1 MTQLRTGRRKYYD
14 VFSHFYDAFI
24 RMHSRQDEDDTRG
37 FLVDAAHLENKTE
50 PRILDVCCGTGSV
63 ILTFGDHYPQA
74 VAIGYDFSHGMLRK
88 AQEKNVSGRVIFTEG
103 DAAMLPFADDSF
115 DAVTCSHALY
125 ELKGETRQ
133 LALGEMKRVVRPDGY
148 VLLME
153 HEMPTHPV
161 VKFLFYLRMMSMGSN
176 DAREFM
182 QGGTELLKK
191 IFSQVNTSHSRSG
204 KSKLISCR
212 KCNSSTNNGC

>member
-14 VFSHFYDAFI
+14 IFSNFYDAFI
-24 RMHSRQDEDDTRG
+24 RMHSRKDEDDTRG
-37 FLVDAAHLENKTE
+37 FLVDAAHLENKTA
-50 PRILDVCCGTGSV
+50 PRVLDICCGTGSV
-63 ILTFGDHYPQA
+63 ILTFDERYPQA
-74 VAIGYDFSHGMLRK
+74 VAVGYDFSHGMLRK
-88 AQEKNVSGRVIFTEG
+88 AQEKNLTGRVIFIEG
-103 DAAMLPFADDSF
+103 DAAWLPFADDSF

-133 LALGEMKRVVRPDGY
+133 LALAEMKRVVRPDGY

-153 HEMPTHPV
+153 HEIPSHPV
-161 VKFLFYLRMMSMGSN
+161 VKFLFYIRMMSMGSK

-182 QGGTELLKK
+182 QGGTKPLKK
-191 IFSQVNTSHSRSG
+191 IFSRVALSHSRSG

-212 KCNSSTNNGC
+212 K